1 MPASLTGRIVGAF
14 ALLAIALWLAIGATM
29 FVVLRGLHADAT
41 SSSLADIAQTFAVR
55 IRAAAVDREVG
66 RSSTRSGTRSPAA
79 ASPIQLLASDGT
91 TVEIGATDPEPVEPI
106 VIPATTK
113 IGDTLTGLAP
123 FTDGDQHD
131 YAALVLRGPNAA
143 VYRAVLL
150 STVDTSGAAALR
162 DVTRTLPIVILAT
175 VLVGAPMAVAPVAL
189 GRPAAGPPAA
199 APRASSSIRSEPPA
213 EPLPAAGPREVREL
227 TERVNVLAR
236 RARPDPGPRE
246 RAARRPAPRPPDAAD
261 RHRRLRDGP
270 GRRHRDRRGGRAGR
284 GGDRRGDDAIWSG
297 WSASSAR
304 STGSGPAAT
313 RSASSRSTPARCS
326 RPRSSG
332 SPRRPRRPA

>member
-1 MPASLTGRIVGAF
+1 VPASLTGRIVGAF

-55 IRAAAVDREVG
+55 IRAAAVDREVRQVVNQIRNEVAG
-66 RSSTRSGTRSPAA
+66 SGVT
-79 ASPIQLLASDGT
+79 IQLLASDGT

-106 VIPATTK
+106 IIPVTSK

-123 FTDGDQHD
+123 FTDGDHHD

-175 VLVGAPMAVAPVAL
+175 VLVGAPMAVLLSRSVARPLDRLRGRL
-189 GRPAAGPPAA
+189 GLVDPLRPPP
-199 APRASSSIRSEPPA
+199 SRSGSGA
-213 EPLPAAGPREVREL
+213 RVRDL
-227 TERVNVLAR
+227 TERSDCWR
-236 RARPDPGPRE
+236 SSSRGQRPRAG
-246 RAARRPAPRPPDAAD
+246 RAARRTPLIIGGRG
-261 RHRRLRDGP
+261 GP
-270 GRRHRDRRGGRAGR
+270 GRRHRDRR
-284 GGDRRGDDAIWSG
+284 
-297 WSASSAR
+297 AR
-304 STGSGPAAT
+304 GPAA
-313 RSASSRSTPARCS
+313 ASSRRGRRLGDWSAGSARRGPDRHRHAHSAAPRAARSS

-332 SPRRPRRPA
+332 SRRRPRRPA